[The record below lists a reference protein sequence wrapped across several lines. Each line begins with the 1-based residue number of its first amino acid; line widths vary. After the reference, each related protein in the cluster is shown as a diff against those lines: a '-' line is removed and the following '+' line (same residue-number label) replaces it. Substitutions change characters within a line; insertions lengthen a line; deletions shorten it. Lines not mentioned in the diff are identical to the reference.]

1 MKNIKASFKEKI
13 FYAFGNMGSYIL
25 WAFLGAY
32 VTIYVTECLQPD
44 KWVISLLGTII
55 LVCRLFDAFSDI
67 LMGIIIEKTH
77 SKQGKGRFWFG
88 VSIIPL
94 IIVFFFLFYVKGM
107 DQTGALITISI
118 LYFLFT
124 VIFYTMNNIGFNA
137 MLPRISSDPYDQ
149 SNICTINSIFTS
161 VGSLVSAIAVPCIK
175 ALGGNEQNQAG
186 WTWFVLI
193 LAVLAFIG
201 QAICFAFVKE
211 KPEIVVAEK
220 QKASREE
227 LAQGMKALFKT
238 PYFYIAIAMFTI
250 NYFLSLSVIGI
261 GKYYAQWVLL
271 DENLFTAFG
280 LYPGLTMGLGLLL
293 TPLLVKK
300 FSKKWTLFG
309 AIGCVALGNIIGS
322 IWPYSVAAA
331 YVGVMVKGLGSAI
344 VMSQLYT
351 LAPDLVRY
359 IEAKDG
365 VRVEGLAASANSF
378 GCKIG
383 SGLGTAIVLWLIPLC
398 DYDASL
404 TEQPQSAIYTFIAL
418 YWWVPRWAEPPSSFL
433 GQPLEYQFENRRF
446 IGGKGQKRFGRERK
460 RFGFGFAVE
469 ISENQGCSFYYS
481 TIIPAVS
488 FLFFKTDEKA
498 IPAVRKASYTNGV
511 GERG

>member
-1 MKNIKASFKEKI
+1 MGNIKATVKEKI

-32 VTIYVTECLQPD
+32 VTIYVTDCLQPE

-67 LMGIIIEKTH
+67 LMGLVIEKTH
-77 SKQGKGRFWFG
+77 SKAGKGRFWFG
-88 VSIIPL
+88 VSILPL
-94 IIVFFFLFYVKGM
+94 IVVFFFLFFVSGL
-107 DQTGALITISI
+107 DQTDALVTISI

-124 VIFYTMNNIGFNA
+124 VVFYTMNNIGFNA

-161 VGSLVSAIAVPCIK
+161 VGSLVSAIAIPCIK
-175 ALGGNEQNQAG
+175 ALGGNEQNQTG

-201 QAICFAFVKE
+201 QALCFAFVKE
-211 KPEIVVAEK
+211 KPGIVVQSKTKATHAE
-220 QKASREE
+220 
-227 LAQGMKALFKT
+227 LMQGMKALFKT

-271 DENLFTAFG
+271 DENLFTTFG
-280 LYPGLTMGLGLLL
+280 IYPGLTMGLGLLL

-300 FSKKWTLFG
+300 FSKKWTLFA
-309 AIGCVALGNIIGS
+309 AIACVALGNIIGS
-322 IWPYSVAAA
+322 IWPFSVPAA

-359 IEAKDG
+359 VEAKDG

-383 SGLGTAIVLWLIPLC
+383 SGLGTAIVLWLISLC
-398 DYDASL
+398 GYVATSS
-404 TEQPQSAIYTFIAL
+404 TQPDSAIYTFIAI
-418 YWWVPRWAEPPSSFL
+418 YWWVPAILSLVLLLLASLWNINKKTEAILQEKKEAEAVPSAMNAAPGS
-433 GQPLEYQFENRRF
+433 
-446 IGGKGQKRFGRERK
+446 
-460 RFGFGFAVE
+460 
-469 ISENQGCSFYYS
+469 SE
-481 TIIPAVS
+481 
-488 FLFFKTDEKA
+488 K
-498 IPAVRKASYTNGV
+498 
-511 GERG
+511 